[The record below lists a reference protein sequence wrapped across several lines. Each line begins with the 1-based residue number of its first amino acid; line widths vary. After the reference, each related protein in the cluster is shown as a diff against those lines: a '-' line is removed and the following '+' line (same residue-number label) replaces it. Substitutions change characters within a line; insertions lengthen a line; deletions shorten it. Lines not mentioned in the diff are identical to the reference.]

1 MRAIELTPRRVMG
14 FAVTLALV
22 VTMAI
27 PVPVFAA
34 SSTAGDATPNFTES
48 GSCGV
53 YGMAGPQSPT
63 FTVGD
68 RIYGPFADYFGRS
81 RSQVSASIV
90 NWVEPSGRLFRVHTR
105 ALAAFQS
112 AAQNINAAAAGYTV
126 STGAAFNWRNISAS
140 NQMSHHAVGNAIDIN
155 PPQNPVT
162 TGALITDMPP
172 AYRQAWTAAGFCWG
186 GSWRF
191 SKDSMHYAWRG
202 PAATAG
208 LTTRIIPYAPLTTS
222 ADFTTLALDAPSAV
236 AGADLYA
243 MSGKRR
249 DGGDDLYG
257 LVPINGHWQMQV
269 AGAGARFGILGVRWT
284 TGAPTGGIPLLADA
298 NGDGRADLWR
308 FNTGGSTV
316 SADVYLDSSRFR
328 SVGTHV
334 STGAAWSADAEL
346 GLALFDTTDWVP
358 DLYVIRRNTGTV
370 EVYSSASGY
379 QQMIH
384 TSSLSIPVGS
394 SQIVLADRNVD
405 GSTDIWL
412 VGSGNSARVD
422 VVQWSDGY
430 GGAPETIN
438 TSMSVPSGAS
448 VLPGDFDGD
457 GRVDL
462 YVVAGGRVS
471 VWLGGVPDRAIANL
485 GVWFTTP
492 GPNTFDAGPV
502 CVGECDQIGY
512 VDQSG
517 SWRLAHEVAWA
528 PFESSFYY
536 GNPSDSPFMGDW
548 NCDGVDTPGLYRRSD
563 GFVYLR
569 NSNTQGV
576 ADIKFFFGN
585 PGDIP
590 IAGDFD
596 SDGCDTVSIYRPAEQ
611 RFYVIN
617 RLGSADTG
625 LGAADFSFLFGN
637 PGDKPFAGDFDGNGF
652 DEVGLHRE
660 STGRVYF
667 RFSLSTGIAD
677 RDFIYGDPG
686 DFLIAGDWEGDGV
699 DTPAIFR
706 PSDGNWYLRLS
717 NTQGNAD
724 HIIPFGVA
732 DRNFLP
738 VVGRNGF
745 FSVFTPQSGVETIP
759 GDTDL
764 LPSETD

>member
-1 MRAIELTPRRVMG
+1 MV
-14 FAVTLALV
+14 
-22 VTMAI
+22 
-27 PVPVFAA
+27 
-34 SSTAGDATPNFTES
+34 D
-48 GSCGV
+48 
-53 YGMAGPQSPT
+53 
-63 FTVGD
+63 
-68 RIYGPFADYFGRS
+68 
-81 RSQVSASIV
+81 
-90 NWVEPSGRLFRVHTR
+90 WVEPSGRLFRVHTR
-105 ALAAFQS
+105 SLAAFQS
-112 AAQNINAAAAGYTV
+112 AAQNINASGAGYTAR
-126 STGAAFNWRNISAS
+126 TGAAFNWRNIAAS

-162 TGALITDMPP
+162 NGALITDMPP

-191 SKDSMHYAWRG
+191 SKDSMHYSWRG
-202 PAATAG
+202 PAAVAG
-208 LTTRIIPYAPLTTS
+208 LTTRITPYAPLTAS
-222 ADFTTLALDAPSAV
+222 ADFTTVALDAAAAV

-257 LVPINGHWQMQV
+257 LVPINGYWQMQV
-269 AGAGARFGILGVRWT
+269 AGARARFGVLGVRWA

-308 FNTGGSTV
+308 FDTGGPTIT
-316 SADVYLDSSRFR
+316 ADVYLDSSRFR
-328 SVGTHV
+328 SIGKQVT
-334 STGAAWSADAEL
+334 TGAAWSADAEL
-346 GLALFDTTDWVP
+346 GLAVFDTADWVP

-379 QQMIH
+379 QQMVH
-384 TSSLSIPVGS
+384 TSNLSIPVGS
-394 SQIVLADRNVD
+394 SQIVLADRDVD

-412 VGSGNSARVD
+412 LGSGDSARVD
-422 VVQWSDGY
+422 VVLWSGGY
-430 GGAPETIN
+430 GGTAQTIN
-438 TSMSVPSGAS
+438 TSMSVPAGAK
-448 VLPGDFDGD
+448 VLPGDYDGD

-471 VWLGGVPDRAIANL
+471 VWLGGVPDRAIADL
-485 GVWFTTP
+485 GGWFTPP

-502 CVGECDQIGY
+502 CAGECDQIGY
-512 VDQSG
+512 VDQGG
-517 SWRLAHEVAWA
+517 SWRMAHEVAWA

-536 GNPSDSPFMGDW
+536 GNPSDTPFMGDW
-548 NCDGVDTPGLYRRSD
+548 DCDGVDTPGLYRRSD

-585 PGDIP
+585 PSDIP
-590 IAGDFD
+590 IPGDFD
-596 SDGCDTVSIYRPAEQ
+596 EDGCDTVSIYRPAEQ

-617 RLGSADTG
+617 RLGSGDAG
-625 LGAADFSFLFGN
+625 IGAADFSFLFGN
-637 PGDKPFAGDFDGNGF
+637 PGDKPFVGDFDGNGI

-667 RFSLSTGIAD
+667 RFGLSTGSAD
-677 RDFIYGDPG
+677 RDFIFGDPG
-686 DFLIAGDWEGDGV
+686 DFLVAGDWDGDGV

-717 NTQGNAD
+717 NTQGIAD
-724 HIIPFGVA
+724 HVIPFGLA
-732 DRNFLP
+732 DRGLLP

-745 FSVFTPQSGVETIP
+745 FSVFTPQSGVETVS

>member
-1 MRAIELTPRRVMG
+1 MWASELRPRSVVR
-14 FAVTLALV
+14 FAATVALV
-22 VTMAI
+22 VILAT

-48 GSCGV
+48 GTCGV

-63 FTVGD
+63 FTIGD
-68 RIYGPFADYFGRS
+68 RIYGPFADFFGRS
-81 RSQVSASIV
+81 RSQVSSSMV
-90 NWVEPSGRLFRVHTR
+90 DWVEPSGRLFRVHSR

-112 AAQNINAAAAGYTV
+112 AAQNINASGAGYTV
-126 STGAAFNWRNISAS
+126 RTGAAFNWRNIAAS

-162 TGALITDMPP
+162 NGVLITDMPP
-172 AYRQAWTAAGFCWG
+172 VYRQAWTAAGFCWG

-202 PAATAG
+202 PAAVAG
-208 LTTRIIPYAPLTTS
+208 LMTRITPYAPLTAS
-222 ADFTTLALDAPSAV
+222 ADFTTVALDAPAAV

-257 LVPINGHWQMQV
+257 LVPVNGHWQMQV
-269 AGAGARFGILGVRWT
+269 AGAGARFGVLGVRWT

-308 FNTGGSTV
+308 FSTGGPTIT
-316 SADVYLDSSRFR
+316 ADVYLDSSRFR
-328 SVGTHV
+328 SIGKQVT
-334 STGAAWSADAEL
+334 TGAAWSADAEL
-346 GLALFDTTDWVP
+346 GLAVFDTADWVP

-379 QQMIH
+379 QQLIH
-384 TSSLSIPVGS
+384 TSNLSIPVGS
-394 SQIVLADRNVD
+394 SQIVLADRDVD

-412 VGSGNSARVD
+412 VGAGNSARVD
-422 VVQWSDGY
+422 VVFWSGGY
-430 GGAPETIN
+430 GGTPQTTN
-438 TSMSVPSGAS
+438 TSMSVPSGAK
-448 VLPGDFDGD
+448 VLPGDYDGD

-471 VWLGGVPDRAIANL
+471 VWLGGVPDRAIDDL
-485 GVWFTTP
+485 GVWFTPP

-502 CVGECDQIGY
+502 CAGECDQIGY
-512 VDQSG
+512 VDEGG
-517 SWRLAHEVAWA
+517 SWRMAHEVAWA

-548 NCDGVDTPGLYRRSD
+548 DCDGVDTPGLYRRSD

-585 PGDIP
+585 PSDIP
-590 IAGDFD
+590 IPGDFD
-596 SDGCDTVSIYRPAEQ
+596 EDGCDTVSIYRPAEQ

-617 RLGSADTG
+617 RLGSGDAG

-637 PGDKPFAGDFDGNGF
+637 PGDKPFVGDFDGNGI

-677 RDFIYGDPG
+677 NQFFFGDPG
-686 DFLIAGDWEGDGV
+686 DFLVAGDWEGDGV

-717 NTQGNAD
+717 NTQGVAD
-724 HIIPFGVA
+724 HVIPFGLA
-732 DRNFLP
+732 DRDLLP

-745 FSVFTPQSGVETIP
+745 FSVFTPQSGVETVP